1 MEWLEVPAEWRSA
14 LFWSAVLSMGVG
26 IACTASRLDRSEWR
40 KWRQWRL
47 LEPKTALSPICISV
61 TAICL
66 LAVLFRRHD
75 LIWTLGTLIG
85 LGSLWMTLDRSV
97 RRHIHRERQRRQSEI
112 AHWQTRIRAEHWLAQ
127 QSLMKRREL
136 ARVQADSLRHLMDPH
151 FLFNAL
157 NGVMHDFLQDDR
169 DAGLSHLRAF
179 RRLAADQIETGRG
192 GWLTLEREWSMLED
206 YIQLELRRI
215 NRPVEWMLFPLPDH
229 MKSREIPA
237 FMVQP
242 LVENALW
249 HGLGGTAIRGPGTLN
264 VEAQPDGMD
273 RAIILVRNSRQ
284 PEEPELNGKATDR
297 HASPRRRRHA
307 TDLIRQRLAL
317 MEINGQDALE
327 LETTQTE
334 TRARLVLPCRQNLLR
349 MS

>member
-1 MEWLEVPAEWRSA
+1 MEGLDVPAEWRHA
-14 LFWSAVLSMGVG
+14 LFWSAAIAMGVG
-26 IACTASRLDRSEWR
+26 IAFTTSRLDRSEWR

-47 LEPKTALSPICISV
+47 LDSKTAPSPVWISA
-61 TAICL
+61 TGICL
-66 LAVLFRRHD
+66 LAVLFGRHD
-75 LIWTLGTLIG
+75 PLWSLGALMG
-85 LGSLWMTLDRSV
+85 LGSLWLILDRSV
-97 RRHIHRERQRRQSEI
+97 RQHTQREGQRRQSEI

-151 FLFNAL
+151 FLFNSL
-157 NGVMHDFLQDDR
+157 NGVMHDFLQDER

-179 RRLAADQIETGRG
+179 RRLAVDQIETGRG

-215 NRPVEWMLFPLPDH
+215 NRPVKWRLCPLPDH

-237 FMVQP
+237 FMIQP

-249 HGLGGTAIRGPGTLN
+249 HGLGGTALCGSGKLN
-264 VEAQPDGMD
+264 VEALPEGMSKV
-273 RAIILVRNSRQ
+273 IILVRNSRR
-284 PEEPELNGKATDR
+284 PEETDLEGKSIDR
-297 HASPRRRRHA
+297 HVSPRRRRHA

-317 MEINGQDALE
+317 MGGNCQDALE
-327 LETTQTE
+327 LETTDTE
-334 TRARLVLPCRQNLLR
+334 TRVRLILPCRQNLWR